1 MSDKTKFQKFLDKAK
16 AVVPSIVGVGAKA
29 LTGNYIGAIQD
40 VGNLLKKESEKS
52 EEAKVLH
59 QEFELQKL
67 EFEQEL
73 KKLYLDDKKDARS
86 LYKVDSSLQKVFAIT
101 FLSLYIVLSFIV
113 LIGLYLISIQGL
125 KLDNYVV
132 SFVSTLH
139 GGMSMKVGTIV
150 DFLFGSSQ
158 Q

>member
-1 MSDKTKFQKFLDKAK
+1 MSKFKEFLQKAGK
-16 AVVPSIVGVGAKA
+16 VVPGIVEVG
-29 LTGNYIGAIQD
+29 GNIIGRNYLGAIKN
-40 VGNLLKKESEKS
+40 VGELLKGESEKN
-52 EEAKVLH
+52 EEAKELL
-59 QEFELQKL
+59 QEFELKKL

-101 FLSLYIVLSFIV
+101 FLSLYIVLSFVV

>member
-16 AVVPSIVGVGAKA
+16 AIVPDIVSVGAKA
-29 LTGNYIGAIQD
+29 LTGNYLGAIQD

-59 QEFELQKL
+59 QEFELKKL

-73 KKLYLDDKKDARS
+73 EKLYLEDKKDARS
-86 LYKVDSSLQKVFAIT
+86 LYKVDGSLQKVFAIT
-101 FLSLYIVLSFIV
+101 FLVVYIALSV
-113 LIGLYLISIQGL
+113 LILIGMFKISLEGL
-125 KLDNYVV
+125 KIENYIV

-150 DFLFGSSQ
+150 DFLFGSSSQ
-158 Q
+158 

>member
-1 MSDKTKFQKFLDKAK
+1 MSKFKEFLKKAGK
-16 AVVPSIVGVGAKA
+16 VVPGVVEVGGNIIG
-29 LTGNYIGAIQD
+29 GNYLGAIKN
-40 VGNLLKKESEKS
+40 VGELLKGESEKN
-52 EEAKVLH
+52 EEAKELL
-59 QEFELQKL
+59 QEFELKKL

-101 FLSLYIVLSFIV
+101 FLSLYIVLSFVV

-150 DFLFGSSQ
+150 DFLFGSSSQ

>member
-1 MSDKTKFQKFLDKAK
+1 MSKFKEFLNKAGK
-16 AVVPSIVGVGAKA
+16 VVPGIVEIGGNIVG
-29 LTGNYIGAIQD
+29 GNYLGAIKN
-40 VGNLLKKESEKS
+40 VGELLKGESQKNEQAKE
-52 EEAKVLH
+52 LY
-59 QEFELQKL
+59 QEFELKKL

-73 KKLYLDDKKDARS
+73 EKLYLEDKKDARS
-86 LYKVDSSLQKVFAIT
+86 LYKVDSSLQKIFAIT
-101 FLSLYIVLSFIV
+101 FLSLYIVLSFVV

-150 DFLFGSSQ
+150 DFLFGSSSDK
-158 Q
+158 

>member
-16 AVVPSIVGVGAKA
+16 AIVPDIVSVGAKA

-73 KKLYLDDKKDARS
+73 EKLYLEDKKDARS
-86 LYKVDSSLQKVFAIT
+86 LYKVDGSLQKVFAIT
-101 FLSLYIVLSFIV
+101 FLVVYIALSV
-113 LIGLYLISIQGL
+113 LILIGMFKISLEGL
-125 KLDNYVV
+125 KIENYIV

-150 DFLFGSSQ
+150 DFLFGSSSQ
-158 Q
+158 

>member
-1 MSDKTKFQKFLDKAK
+1 MSKFKEFLQKAGK
-16 AVVPSIVGVGAKA
+16 VVPGIVEVGGNIIG
-29 LTGNYIGAIQD
+29 GNYIGAIKN
-40 VGNLLKKESEKS
+40 VGELLKGESEKN
-52 EEAKVLH
+52 EEAKELL
-59 QEFELQKL
+59 QEFELKKL

-101 FLSLYIVLSFIV
+101 FLSLYIVLSFVV
-113 LIGLYLISIQGL
+113 LIGLYLISIKGL

>member
-1 MSDKTKFQKFLDKAK
+1 MSKFKEFLQKAGK
-16 AVVPSIVGVGAKA
+16 VVPDVLEVGGNIIG
-29 LTGNYIGAIQD
+29 GNYIGAIKN
-40 VGNLLKKESEKS
+40 VGELLKGESEKN
-52 EEAKVLH
+52 EEAKELL
-59 QEFELQKL
+59 QEFELKKL

-73 KKLYLDDKKDARS
+73 QKLYLDDKKDARS

-101 FLSLYIVLSFIV
+101 FLSLYIVLSFVV

>member
-1 MSDKTKFQKFLDKAK
+1 MSKFKEFLQKAG
-16 AVVPSIVGVGAKA
+16 AVVPDVLKVGGNIIG
-29 LTGNYIGAIQD
+29 GNYLAAIKN
-40 VGNLLKKESEKS
+40 VGELLKGESQKS
-52 EEAKVLH
+52 EEAKELL
-59 QEFELQKL
+59 QEFELKKL

-86 LYKVDSSLQKVFAIT
+86 LYKVDGSLQKVFAIT
-101 FLSLYIVLSFIV
+101 FLSLYIVLSFVV

>member
-1 MSDKTKFQKFLDKAK
+1 MSKFKEFLKKAGK
-16 AVVPSIVGVGAKA
+16 VVPDVIEVGGNIIG
-29 LTGNYIGAIQD
+29 GNYLGAIKN
-40 VGNLLKKESEKS
+40 VGELLKGESEKN
-52 EEAKVLH
+52 EEAKELL
-59 QEFELQKL
+59 QEFELKKL

-86 LYKVDSSLQKVFAIT
+86 LYKVDSSLQKIFAIT
-101 FLSLYIVLSFIV
+101 FLSLYIVLSFVV

>member
-1 MSDKTKFQKFLDKAK
+1 MSKFKEFLKKAGK
-16 AVVPSIVGVGAKA
+16 VVPGIVEVGGNIIG
-29 LTGNYIGAIQD
+29 GNYLGAIKN
-40 VGNLLKKESEKS
+40 VGELLKGESEKN
-52 EEAKVLH
+52 EEAKELL
-59 QEFELQKL
+59 QEFELKKL

-101 FLSLYIVLSFIV
+101 FLSLYIILSFVV

>member
-16 AVVPSIVGVGAKA
+16 AIVPDVVSVGAKA

-73 KKLYLDDKKDARS
+73 EKLYLEDKKDARS
-86 LYKVDSSLQKVFAIT
+86 LYKVDGSLQKVFAIT
-101 FLSLYIVLSFIV
+101 FLVVYIALSV
-113 LIGLYLISIQGL
+113 LILIGMFKISLEGL
-125 KLDNYVV
+125 KIENYIV

-150 DFLFGSSQ
+150 DFLFGSSSQ
-158 Q
+158 

>member
-1 MSDKTKFQKFLDKAK
+1 MSKFKEFLKKAGK
-16 AVVPSIVGVGAKA
+16 VVPGIVEVGGNIIG
-29 LTGNYIGAIQD
+29 GNYLGAIKN
-40 VGNLLKKESEKS
+40 VGELLKGESEKN
-52 EEAKVLH
+52 EEAKELL
-59 QEFELQKL
+59 QEFELKKL

-101 FLSLYIVLSFIV
+101 FLSLYIILSFVV
-113 LIGLYLISIQGL
+113 LIGLYLISIKGL

>member
-1 MSDKTKFQKFLDKAK
+1 
-16 AVVPSIVGVGAKA
+16 
-29 LTGNYIGAIQD
+29 
-40 VGNLLKKESEKS
+40 
-52 EEAKVLH
+52 
-59 QEFELQKL
+59 
-67 EFEQEL
+67 
-73 KKLYLDDKKDARS
+73 LYLDDKKDARS

-101 FLSLYIVLSFIV
+101 FLSLYIVLSFVV
-113 LIGLYLISIQGL
+113 LCGLYLISIQGL

>member
-1 MSDKTKFQKFLDKAK
+1 MSKFKEFLKKAG
-16 AVVPSIVGVGAKA
+16 AVVPDVLKVGGNIIG
-29 LTGNYIGAIQD
+29 GNYLGAIKN
-40 VGNLLKKESEKS
+40 VGELLKGESEKN
-52 EEAKVLH
+52 EQAKELYN
-59 QEFELQKL
+59 EFEIKKL

-101 FLSLYIVLSFIV
+101 FLSLYIILSFVV

>member
-1 MSDKTKFQKFLDKAK
+1 MSKFKEFLKKAGK
-16 AVVPSIVGVGAKA
+16 VVPGVVEVGGNIIG
-29 LTGNYIGAIQD
+29 GNYLGAIKN
-40 VGNLLKKESEKS
+40 VGELLKGESEKN
-52 EEAKVLH
+52 EEAKELL
-59 QEFELQKL
+59 QEFELKKL

-86 LYKVDSSLQKVFAIT
+86 LYKVDSSLQKIFAIT
-101 FLSLYIVLSFIV
+101 FLSLYIVLSFVV

-150 DFLFGSSQ
+150 DFLFGSSSQ

>member
-16 AVVPSIVGVGAKA
+16 AIVPDVVSVEAKA
-29 LTGNYIGAIQD
+29 LTGNYIGAIQE

-52 EEAKVLH
+52 EEAKELL
-59 QEFELQKL
+59 QEFELKKL

-73 KKLYLDDKKDARS
+73 EKLYLEDKKDARS
-86 LYKVDSSLQKVFAIT
+86 LYKVDGSLQKVFAIT
-101 FLSLYIVLSFIV
+101 FLVVYIALSV
-113 LIGLYLISIQGL
+113 LILIGMFKISLEGL
-125 KLDNYVV
+125 KIENYIV

-150 DFLFGSSQ
+150 DFLFGSSSQ
-158 Q
+158 

>member
-1 MSDKTKFQKFLDKAK
+1 MSKFKEFLKKAGK
-16 AVVPSIVGVGAKA
+16 VVPDVIEVGGNIIG
-29 LTGNYIGAIQD
+29 GNYLGAIKN
-40 VGNLLKKESEKS
+40 VGELLKGESEKN
-52 EEAKVLH
+52 EEAKELL
-59 QEFELQKL
+59 QEFELKKL

-101 FLSLYIVLSFIV
+101 FLSLYIVLSFVV
-113 LIGLYLISIQGL
+113 LIGLYLISIKGL

>member
-1 MSDKTKFQKFLDKAK
+1 MSKFKEFLQKAGK
-16 AVVPSIVGVGAKA
+16 VVPDVIQIGGNIVG
-29 LTGNYIGAIQD
+29 GNYIAAVKN
-40 VGNLLKKESEKS
+40 VGNLLKKESEKN
-52 EEAKVLH
+52 EQAKELY
-59 QEFELQKL
+59 QEFELKKL

-73 KKLYLDDKKDARS
+73 EKLYLEDKKDARS
-86 LYKVDSSLQKVFAIT
+86 LYKVDSSLQKIFAIT
-101 FLSLYIVLSFIV
+101 FLSLYIVLSFVV

-150 DFLFGSSQ
+150 DFLFGSSSDK
-158 Q
+158 

>member
-1 MSDKTKFQKFLDKAK
+1 MSKFKEFIQKAGK
-16 AVVPSIVGVGAKA
+16 VVPSVLEVGAKVV
-29 LTGNYIGAIQD
+29 TGNYIGAISS
-40 VGNLLKKESEKS
+40 VGDLLKKESEKS
-52 EEAKVLH
+52 EQAKELY
-59 QEFELQKL
+59 QEFELKKL

-73 KKLYLDDKKDARS
+73 KKLYLEDRKDARG
-86 LYKVDSSLQKVFAIT
+86 LYKVDSSLQKIFAIT
-101 FLSLYIVLSFIV
+101 FLTLYIVLSFVV

-150 DFLFGSSQ
+150 DFLFGSSSGSSK
-158 Q
+158 

>member
-1 MSDKTKFQKFLDKAK
+1 MSKFKEFLKKAGK
-16 AVVPSIVGVGAKA
+16 VVPGIVEVGGNIIG
-29 LTGNYIGAIQD
+29 GNYLGAIKN
-40 VGNLLKKESEKS
+40 VGELLKGESEKN
-52 EEAKVLH
+52 EEAKELYN
-59 QEFELQKL
+59 EFELKKL

-101 FLSLYIVLSFIV
+101 FLSLYIILSFVV

-150 DFLFGSSQ
+150 DFLFGSSSQ

>member
-16 AVVPSIVGVGAKA
+16 AIVPDIVSVGAKA
-29 LTGNYIGAIQD
+29 LTGNYLGAIQD

-73 KKLYLDDKKDARS
+73 EKLYLEDKKDARS
-86 LYKVDSSLQKVFAIT
+86 LYKVDGSLQKVFAIT
-101 FLSLYIVLSFIV
+101 FLVVYIALSV
-113 LIGLYLISIQGL
+113 LILIGMFKISLEGL
-125 KLDNYVV
+125 KIENYIV

-150 DFLFGSSQ
+150 DFLFGSSSQ
-158 Q
+158 

>member
-1 MSDKTKFQKFLDKAK
+1 MSKFKEFLQKAGK
-16 AVVPSIVGVGAKA
+16 VVPGIVEVGGNIIG
-29 LTGNYIGAIQD
+29 GNYIGAIKN
-40 VGNLLKKESEKS
+40 VGELLKGESEKN
-52 EEAKVLH
+52 EEAKELL
-59 QEFELQKL
+59 QEFELKKL

-101 FLSLYIVLSFIV
+101 FLSLYIVLSFVV

>member
-1 MSDKTKFQKFLDKAK
+1 MSKFKEFLQKAGK
-16 AVVPSIVGVGAKA
+16 VVPGIVEVGGNIIG
-29 LTGNYIGAIQD
+29 GNYLGAIKN
-40 VGNLLKKESEKS
+40 VGELLKGESEKN
-52 EEAKVLH
+52 EEAKELL
-59 QEFELQKL
+59 QEFELKKL

-86 LYKVDSSLQKVFAIT
+86 LYKVDGSLQKVFAIT
-101 FLSLYIVLSFIV
+101 FLSLYIVLSFVV

>member
-16 AVVPSIVGVGAKA
+16 AVVPSIIGVGAKA
-29 LTGNYIGAIQD
+29 LTGNYLGAIQD

-52 EEAKVLH
+52 EEAKALH

-73 KKLYLDDKKDARS
+73 EKLYLEDKKDARS
-86 LYKVDSSLQKVFAIT
+86 LYKVDGSLQKVFAIT
-101 FLSLYIVLSFIV
+101 FLVVYIALSV
-113 LIGLYLISIQGL
+113 LILIGMFKISLEGL
-125 KLDNYVV
+125 KIENYIV

-150 DFLFGSSQ
+150 DFLFGSSSQ
-158 Q
+158 

>member
-1 MSDKTKFQKFLDKAK
+1 MSKFKEFLKKAGK
-16 AVVPSIVGVGAKA
+16 VVPGVVEVGGNIIG
-29 LTGNYIGAIQD
+29 GNYLGAIKN
-40 VGNLLKKESEKS
+40 VGELLKGESEKN
-52 EEAKVLH
+52 EEAKELL
-59 QEFELQKL
+59 QEFELKKL

-101 FLSLYIVLSFIV
+101 FLSLYIVLSFVV

>member
-1 MSDKTKFQKFLDKAK
+1 MSKFKEFLKKAGK
-16 AVVPSIVGVGAKA
+16 VVPGIVEVGGNIIG
-29 LTGNYIGAIQD
+29 GNYLGAIKN
-40 VGNLLKKESEKS
+40 VGELLKGESEKN
-52 EEAKVLH
+52 EQAKELYN
-59 QEFELQKL
+59 EFELKKL

-101 FLSLYIVLSFIV
+101 FLSLYIILSFVV

>member
-1 MSDKTKFQKFLDKAK
+1 MSKFKEFLQKAGK
-16 AVVPSIVGVGAKA
+16 VVPGIVEVGGNIIG
-29 LTGNYIGAIQD
+29 GNYLGAIKN
-40 VGNLLKKESEKS
+40 VGELLKGESEKN
-52 EEAKVLH
+52 EEAKELL
-59 QEFELQKL
+59 QEFELKKL

-101 FLSLYIVLSFIV
+101 FLSLYIVLSFVV

>member
-1 MSDKTKFQKFLDKAK
+1 MSKFKEFLKKAGK
-16 AVVPSIVGVGAKA
+16 VVPGIVEVGGNIIG
-29 LTGNYIGAIQD
+29 GNYLGAIKN
-40 VGNLLKKESEKS
+40 VGELLKGESEKN
-52 EEAKVLH
+52 EEAKELL
-59 QEFELQKL
+59 QEFELKKL

-101 FLSLYIVLSFIV
+101 FLSLYIVLSFVV

-150 DFLFGSSQ
+150 DFLFGSSSQ

>member
-1 MSDKTKFQKFLDKAK
+1 MSKFKEFLKKAGK
-16 AVVPSIVGVGAKA
+16 VVPDVIEVGGNIIG
-29 LTGNYIGAIQD
+29 GNYLGAIKN
-40 VGNLLKKESEKS
+40 VGELLKGESEKN
-52 EEAKVLH
+52 EEAKELL
-59 QEFELQKL
+59 QEFELKKL

-101 FLSLYIVLSFIV
+101 FLSLYIVLSFVV

>member
-1 MSDKTKFQKFLDKAK
+1 MSKFKEFLKKAGK
-16 AVVPSIVGVGAKA
+16 VVPGIVEVGGNIIG
-29 LTGNYIGAIQD
+29 GNYLGAIKN
-40 VGNLLKKESEKS
+40 VGELLKGESEKN
-52 EEAKVLH
+52 EQAKELY
-59 QEFELQKL
+59 QEFELKKL

-73 KKLYLDDKKDARS
+73 EKLYLEDRKDARE
-86 LYKVDSSLQKVFAIT
+86 LYKVDSSLQKIFAIT
-101 FLSLYIVLSFIV
+101 FLSLYIVLSFVV

-150 DFLFGSSQ
+150 DFLFGSSSDK
-158 Q
+158 

>member
-1 MSDKTKFQKFLDKAK
+1 MKTKLYILI
-16 AVVPSIVGVGAKA
+16 AVFFMSLGVNAQIDRSQQPKPGPAPKIS
-29 LTGNYIGAIQD
+29 L
-40 VGNLLKKESEKS
+40 EKP
-52 EEAKVLH
+52 
-59 QEFELQKL
+59 QEFELKKL

-101 FLSLYIVLSFIV
+101 FLGLYIVLSFVV
-113 LIGLYLISIQGL
+113 LIGLYLISIKGL

>member
-1 MSDKTKFQKFLDKAK
+1 MSKFKEFLQKAGK
-16 AVVPSIVGVGAKA
+16 VVPGIVEVGGNIIG
-29 LTGNYIGAIQD
+29 GNYLGAIKN
-40 VGNLLKKESEKS
+40 VGELLKGESEKN
-52 EEAKVLH
+52 EEAKELL
-59 QEFELQKL
+59 QEFELKKL

-101 FLSLYIVLSFIV
+101 FLSLYIVLSFVV
-113 LIGLYLISIQGL
+113 LCGLYLISIQGL

>member
-1 MSDKTKFQKFLDKAK
+1 MSDKTKFQKFIDKAK
-16 AVVPSIVGVGAKA
+16 GVIPSIVGVGAKA
-29 LTGNYIGAIQD
+29 LTGNYLGAIQD

-52 EEAKVLH
+52 EEAKELL
-59 QEFELQKL
+59 QEFELKKL

-73 KKLYLDDKKDARS
+73 EKLYLEDKKDARS

-101 FLSLYIVLSFIV
+101 FLVVYIALSV
-113 LIGLYLISIQGL
+113 LILIGMFKISLEGL
-125 KLDNYVV
+125 KIENYIV

-150 DFLFGSSQ
+150 DFLFGSSSQ
-158 Q
+158 

>member
-1 MSDKTKFQKFLDKAK
+1 MSKFKEFLKKAG
-16 AVVPSIVGVGAKA
+16 AVVPGIVEVGGNIIG
-29 LTGNYIGAIQD
+29 GNYLGAIKN
-40 VGNLLKKESEKS
+40 VGELLKGESEKN
-52 EEAKVLH
+52 EQAKELYN
-59 QEFELQKL
+59 EFELKKL

-101 FLSLYIVLSFIV
+101 FLSLYIVLSFVV
-113 LIGLYLISIQGL
+113 LIGLYLISVQGL